1 MSEVFVRWFVVSA
14 VLVGSLHAGET
25 FRLLFDSQEPTPE
38 ELFAATPTEEAAPSR
53 S

>member
-1 MSEVFVRWFVVSA
+1 MSEAFMRWFVVSA
-14 VLVGSLHAGET
+14 VLVGSLHAGEA
-25 FRLLFDSQEPTPE
+25 FHLLFDSSEPAQT